1 MTENTHSPGVTVLR
15 AGIEDIE
22 PGHWVLA
29 IFDVLGCYSSGRTE
43 AEAVAGAPG
52 CARDYFAWLARKD
65 GNPAPFEDSVEI
77 AIVEKIHPQPDP
89 AKPDRMIY
97 GLFEEDR
104 RPLRLW
110 DVDMI
115 ARLLEWNRADLLAV
129 IQSAPAGAMDRPL
142 ADPVWKTPADLLVH
156 IYGAEQWL
164 LSHLGLAL
172 ERDNMPRGKM
182 ERLAAIRA
190 RTMEIVP
197 QLAESEKIYEV
208 DGELWSPRK
217 VIRKILWH
225 ERDHIPQLADLL
237 HREG

>member
-1 MTENTHSPGVTVLR
+1 MAESKTSSGVTVLR
-15 AGIEDIE
+15 AGLEDIE
-22 PGHWVLA
+22 PGHWVLT
-29 IFDVLGCYSSGRTE
+29 IFDVLGCFSSGRTGE
-43 AEAVAGAPG
+43 EAVAAAPRRAG
-52 CARDYFAWLARKD
+52 EYFAWLARKD
-65 GNPAPFEDSVEI
+65 GNPAPFEDLVEI

-97 GLFEEDR
+97 PLFEEDR

-142 ADPVWKTPADLLVH
+142 TDPVWKTPADLLVH

-164 LSHLGLAL
+164 LSHLQLAL
-172 ERDNMPRGKM
+172 ARENLPRGKM

-190 RTMEIVP
+190 RTLEILS
-197 QLAESEKIYEV
+197 QLAESDKVYEV
-208 DGELWSPRK
+208 DGELWTPRK

-225 ERDHIPQLADLL
+225 ERDHIPQLVELL
-237 HREG
+237 RRES